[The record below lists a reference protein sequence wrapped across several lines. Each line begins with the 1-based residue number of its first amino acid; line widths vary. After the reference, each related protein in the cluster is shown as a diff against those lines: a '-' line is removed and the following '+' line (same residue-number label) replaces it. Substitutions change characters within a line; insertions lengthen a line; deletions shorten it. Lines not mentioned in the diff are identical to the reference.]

1 MSVRRG
7 AMRWLERTCLAVG
20 VGCLSWLGLEQIEA
34 ASFRRY
40 LESTSSEVRKTDAP
54 SARPALVGRLEI
66 PRLGIADLIAEGDDD
81 RTLGAAIGH
90 LPDTPLPW
98 EPGNSA
104 LAGHRD
110 SVFRPLRDV
119 RIGDRLRIVTTR
131 GALEYRVTETL
142 IVEPEDTWVLAPTP
156 ERTLTLVTC
165 YPFTYIGS
173 APQRFV
179 VRAVMETSSR
189 EGHARHET
197 N

>member
-7 AMRWLERTCLAVG
+7 VMRWLERTCFAVG
-20 VGCLSWLGLEQIEA
+20 IVCLSWIGLEQIEA

-40 LESTSSEVRKTDAP
+40 LESTSPEVTRTDAP
-54 SARPALVGRLEI
+54 VARPVLVGRLEI
-66 PRLGIADLIAEGDDD
+66 PRLGITQLIAEGDDD

-98 EPGNSA
+98 EAGNSA

-131 GALEYRVTETL
+131 GPLEYRVVETL

-179 VRAVMETSSR
+179 VRAVLEKPPH
-189 EGHARHET
+189 EGRGT

>member
-7 AMRWLERTCLAVG
+7 VMRWLERTCFAVG
-20 VGCLSWLGLEQIEA
+20 IACLSWIGLEQLEA
-34 ASFRRY
+34 ASFRHY
-40 LESTSSEVRKTDAP
+40 LESTSPEVTRTDAP
-54 SARPALVGRLEI
+54 AARPVLVGRLEI
-66 PRLGIADLIAEGDDD
+66 PRLGIAQLIAEGDDD

-98 EPGNSA
+98 EAGNSA

-131 GALEYRVTETL
+131 GPLEYRVVETL

-173 APQRFV
+173 APRRFV
-179 VRAVMETSSR
+179 VRAVR
-189 EGHARHET
+189 EGV
-197 N
+197 